1 MILEIAE
8 FYIRPNTQPAFESA
22 LRESLDKYISKAKGF
37 IDAQLHQ
44 SIEDDT
50 RFILFINWETLE
62 DHTVGFRQGETFKYH
77 RELITPYFAKDP
89 FVQHFNQQ
97 F

>member
-22 LRESLDKYISKAKGF
+22 LRESLDKYISKSHGF
-37 IDAQLHQ
+37 INAQLHQ

-50 RFILFINWETLE
+50 RFILLVNWETLE
-62 DHTVGFRQGETFKYH
+62 DHTVGFRQSEQFKYH

-89 FVQHFNQQ
+89 FVQH
-97 F
+97 